1 MQVCGHRPRDG
12 WLQARRRGLCTL
24 PRTRAPSDRAAAP
37 RRAAVKTWRLGVK
50 RCRVLGRRLG
60 SLGWGSGT
68 ATPMHAHAS
77 RRPRWRPLGMVMV
90 TTHIYAK
97 PQHLSLFGPWGFST
111 MLEWSIHSVASECV
125 CGAIRAR
132 GRERA
137 TMRCGVRSSRSRVR
151 AVVRAV
157 RVACWARVQPCR
169 GVVCVCVSHLQ
180 ILHFLRYHLS
190 YHPPAP
196 LPRAHTPRPLP
207 RARRGSPSAQ
217 PTSAPIQVHPAASSR
232 SHR

>member
-1 MQVCGHRPRDG
+1 MRTPSSRWVAPSPPPRSLFSSEDARPKRPRCCATTGCCEDV
-12 WLQARRRGLCTL
+12 
-24 PRTRAPSDRAAAP
+24 AAWCEE
-37 RRAAVKTWRLGVK
+37 VSSTGE
-50 RCRVLGRRLG
+50 
-60 SLGWGSGT
+60 
-68 ATPMHAHAS
+68 AS
-77 RRPRWRPLGMVMV
+77 RVAGLGKRDGNSDACSCISAPKMAP
-90 TTHIYAK
+90 I
-97 PQHLSLFGPWGFST
+97 GRFST

-137 TMRCGVRSSRSRVR
+137 TMRCVVRASRSR
-151 AVVRAV
+151 VRAV
-157 RVACWARVQPCR
+157 RVACWARVQHCR

-207 RARRGSPSAQ
+207 RARRGFPSAQ
-217 PTSAPIQVHPAASSR
+217 PTSAPIQVPPAASSR

>member
-1 MQVCGHRPRDG
+1 MRTPSSRWVAPSPPPRSLFSSEDARPKRPRCCATTGCCEDVAAWCEEVSSTGEASQVAGLGKRDG
-12 WLQARRRGLCTL
+12 NSDACSYIS
-24 PRTRAPSDRAAAP
+24 APKMAPIGHGDGHHTHQCQAAAP
-37 RRAAVKTWRLGVK
+37 LVVWALG
-50 RCRVLGRRLG
+50 LLHD
-60 SLGWGSGT
+60 
-68 ATPMHAHAS
+68 A
-77 RRPRWRPLGMVMV
+77 GMV
-90 TTHIYAK
+90 
-97 PQHLSLFGPWGFST
+97 
-111 MLEWSIHSVASECV
+111 HSQRGKRMRV
-125 CGAIRAR
+125 GAIRAR

-207 RARRGSPSAQ
+207 RARHGSPSAQ
-217 PTSAPIQVHPAASSR
+217 PTSAPIQVPPAASSR